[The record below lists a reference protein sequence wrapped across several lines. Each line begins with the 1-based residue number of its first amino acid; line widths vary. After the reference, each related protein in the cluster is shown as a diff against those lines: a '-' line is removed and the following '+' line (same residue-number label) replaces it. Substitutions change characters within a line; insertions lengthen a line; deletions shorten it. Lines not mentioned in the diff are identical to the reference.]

1 MKMMMMR
8 RKTRMGCIQCRRECR
23 REMKDI
29 MEELYRMKNYDH
41 DGNYEKQPAGR
52 DVTVVENEL
61 GAG

>member
-1 MKMMMMR
+1 
-8 RKTRMGCIQCRRECR
+8 MGCIQCRRECR